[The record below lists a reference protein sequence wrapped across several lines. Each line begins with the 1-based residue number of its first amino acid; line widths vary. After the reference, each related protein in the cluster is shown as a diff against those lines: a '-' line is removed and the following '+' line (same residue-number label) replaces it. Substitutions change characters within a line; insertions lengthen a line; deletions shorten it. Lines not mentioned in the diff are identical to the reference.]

1 MSEVRGLRKDLE
13 EAKTEVINFKQVKD
27 QFKKEAE
34 FLEKDRGYS
43 AYKYQMSIEDIMD
56 RTRELEQSFAEI
68 HQVLWNYDQR
78 LSAQFMGLS
87 DIESVIHVGRLGE
100 TEKRDT
106 MLADIEAKSKYVS
119 ELLKKKEELE
129 VEMAPTQSHT
139 FPDERKQ
146 YQTSIVGEL
155 FY

>member
-1 MSEVRGLRKDLE
+1 MGRDLRKDLE
-13 EAKTEVINFKQVKD
+13 EAKSEVIKFKQLKD

-87 DIESVIHVGRLGE
+87 DIESVIHVGRLG
-100 TEKRDT
+100 
-106 MLADIEAKSKYVS
+106 
-119 ELLKKKEELE
+119 
-129 VEMAPTQSHT
+129 
-139 FPDERKQ
+139 
-146 YQTSIVGEL
+146 
-155 FY
+155 